1 MSKHRKRSL
10 LFRKYSS
17 WFSSRIYIFVFFL
30 VERLS
35 LKYAYQLGRFF
46 GSLFFYLSSHRRKIV
61 EENVRTLKAWAT
73 KRNLNNALLD
83 QEDSVIAKKIYQSNA
98 GNFLYSFS
106 MMNKP
111 ITTVKKYLKIKNC
124 ELLEKAYEKNK
135 GVIMLFSHTGPWE
148 LTVMMSELM
157 PPIFKA
163 SKRCE
168 MAIMFRPLNNYFL
181 NKWYLR
187 KRSRYGAL
195 LLSRDDGFF
204 KIIRLLKNGSFVHI
218 AFDIRMQQ
226 GQKIELFDRQ
236 ASTSKIPYVLH
247 KASKALVIALSL
259 VKSGDLGWEIEFKE
273 IASAENGICPEMSLL
288 KASNE
293 HLEQVIFNNPYDY
306 FFFQDRYK

>member
-1 MSKHRKRSL
+1 MSKCRKRSL
-10 LFRKYSS
+10 LFRRYSS

-35 LKYAYQLGRFF
+35 LKNAYQLGRFF

-61 EENVRTLKAWAT
+61 EGNVRTLKAWAK
-73 KRNLNNALLD
+73 KRNFKNELID
-83 QEDSVIAKKIYQSNA
+83 QEDSVIVKEIYQSNA
-98 GNFLYSFS
+98 GNFLYSLS

-111 ITTVKKYLKIKNC
+111 IATAKKYLKIKDF
-124 ELLEKAYEKNK
+124 ELLEKAYKNNK
-135 GVIMLFSHTGPWE
+135 GAIVLFSHTGPWE
-148 LTVMMSELM
+148 LIVMMFGLM
-157 PPIFKA
+157 PAKFVA

-168 MAIMFRPLNNYFL
+168 MAIMFRPLNNCFL

-204 KIIRLLKNGSFVHI
+204 KIIRLLKNGSFANI

-226 GQKIELFDRQ
+226 GQEIELFDRK

-247 KASKALVIALSL
+247 KASKAPVIALSL
-259 VKSGDLGWEIEFKE
+259 VKSGDLGWEFEFKE

>member
-1 MSKHRKRSL
+1 MSKHRKIFL

-17 WFSSRIYIFVFFL
+17 WFSSRFYIFVFLL

-35 LKYAYQLGRFF
+35 LKQAVQLGRFF
-46 GSLFFYLSSHRRKIV
+46 GGLFFYLSIQRRKIV

-73 KRNLNNALLD
+73 KRNLKNELLN
-83 QEDSVIAKKIYQSNA
+83 QEDSTIAKEIYQSNA
-98 GNFLYSFS
+98 GNFLYSLS

-111 ITTVKKYLKIKNC
+111 FTTVKKYLKIKNF
-124 ELLEKAYEKNK
+124 ETLEKAYEKNK
-135 GVIMLFSHTGPWE
+135 GVILLFPHSGPWE
-148 LTVMMSELM
+148 LIVMMLVLM
-157 PPIFKA
+157 PPNFKA
-163 SKRCE
+163 SKSCE
-168 MAIMFRPLNNYFL
+168 MAIMFRPLNNRFL

-204 KIIRLLKNGSFVHI
+204 KIIRLLKNGSFAYI

-247 KASKALVIALSL
+247 KTSKAPVLAISL
-259 VKSGDLGWEIEFKE
+259 IKSGDLGWEIELKE
-273 IASAENGICPEMSLL
+273 IASSENGICSEMFLL

-293 HLEQVIFNNPYDY
+293 HLEQVIFKNPYDY